1 MKHYNY
7 AGNGRGGKYGNNK
20 GKTYINYNIPPIITP
35 EITQR
40 LKEFNKWF
48 EDNYED
54 IKTILISKNKFNDE
68 VISDTYYKVYRYIE
82 YGGVIT
88 SNLRYYWNTSYFT
101 NLFNFTITQSKNE
114 AKFISTSTID
124 IIDDAEEDEVTY
136 QNNIN
141 LINNIQQWLEDNITN
156 DIDRELFII
165 YMNLKK
171 HPNFKMTYKKLS
183 EITNIPQ
190 SRIAETIKKI
200 KEQINKEFKKTR
212 RL

>member
-1 MKHYNY
+1 MKQYNY
-7 AGNGRGGKYGNNK
+7 AGNGRGGEYGNNK
-20 GKTYINYNIPPIITP
+20 GKTYINYNIKPVITP

-48 EDNYED
+48 EDNYDD

-101 NLFNFTITQSKNE
+101 NLFNYTITQTKNE
-114 AKFISTSTID
+114 AKFTTTSTID
-124 IIDDAEEDEVTY
+124 VIDDSEEDEITY
-136 QNNIN
+136 QNNIQ
-141 LINNIQQWLEDNITN
+141 LINDIQVWLEENIED

-171 HPNFKMTYKKLS
+171 HPNYKMTYKKLS

-200 KEQINKEFKKTR
+200 KEQINKEFKHK